1 MKKQN
6 KLTYETPT
14 LTVVEFRT
22 ERGFAGSD
30 NSGNF
35 VKEAHQRVDAIIEN
49 DLAQR
54 FTMGQTNTSGNG
66 GIVAGGMGG
75 NEDHSGAGGS
85 DPWQYSN
92 GGWF

>member
-22 ERGFAGSD
+22 ERGFADSSEPGSY
-30 NSGNF
+30 
-35 VKEAHQRVDAIIEN
+35 VKTAQQRVDAFLEN

-54 FTMGQTNTSGNG
+54 FQMGQTNTSGNG

-75 NEDHSGAGGS
+75 NEDHSDAGSGS
-85 DPWQYSN
+85 AWQYAD

>member
-22 ERGFAGSD
+22 ERGFADSTT
-30 NSGNF
+30 GNF
-35 VKEAHQRVDAIIEN
+35 VIDTHQKVDAFIEN

-54 FTMGQTNTSGNG
+54 FNMGQTNTSGSG

-75 NEDHSGAGGS
+75 NDDHSGDGS
-85 DPWQYSN
+85 SSPWQYGN

>member
-22 ERGFAGSD
+22 ERGFAGSVD
-30 NSGNF
+30 PENRF
-35 VKEAHQRVDAIIEN
+35 VIQAQQAINGYITNEVI
-49 DLAQR
+49 QMH
-54 FTMGQTNTSGNG
+54 MGQMDNGNV
-66 GIVAGGMGG
+66 VASSMTG
-75 NEDHSGAGGS
+75 NEDHSDAGSGS
-85 DPWQYSN
+85 AWQYAD

>member
-14 LTVVEFRT
+14 LTVVEFRS
-22 ERGFAGSD
+22 ELGFAS
-30 NSGNF
+30 SNF
-35 VKEAHQRVDAIIEN
+35 VKEAHQRVDALIEN

-54 FTMGQTNTSGNG
+54 FTMGQMNTGGNG
-66 GIVAGGMGG
+66 GVVAGGMGG
-75 NEDHSGAGGS
+75 NEDHSGDGS
-85 DPWQYSN
+85 SSPWQYGN

>member
-22 ERGFAGSD
+22 ERGFAGSPT
-30 NSGNF
+30 GNF
-35 VKEAHQRVDAIIEN
+35 MIDTHQKVDAFIEN
-49 DLAQR
+49 DLTQR
-54 FTMGQTNTSGNG
+54 FNMGQPNTSGSG

-75 NEDHSGAGGS
+75 NNDHSGDGGS
-85 DPWQYSN
+85 SPWQYGN